1 MLLEV
6 MTKKSSNSQTHNTVS
21 TYLVHGL
28 FKLNSIELF
37 FLISQLSVRFQGI
50 SLKKISFLHYNLIF
64 PPEKC

>member
-50 SLKKISFLHYNLIF
+50 SLKKKSLSYTIT
-64 PPEKC
+64 